1 MIILVVMKFDFLLLQ
16 QMKMFSGSLARMNDF
31 AALCWVQGQ
40 TAATVESSLV
50 LSWSLAFG
58 IFLCEGGWKR
68 EASEN
73 RHYGMSQGKY
83 AEYSDEEMTFYIIQK
98 TNTAVLISLGC
109 LIRSS
114 LADQQF
120 SVFHFLSSYD

>member
-68 EASEN
+68 EASETGIMECHRGSTLN
-73 RHYGMSQGKY
+73 
-83 AEYSDEEMTFYIIQK
+83 IQMRK
-98 TNTAVLISLGC
+98 
-109 LIRSS
+109 
-114 LADQQF
+114 
-120 SVFHFLSSYD
+120 